1 MKRYLLS
8 TFTIAAAALLV
19 TSCNDEMDNGL
30 KTGDDGTVTF
40 TAQLPSE
47 MGTRAFADGLTAKH
61 LQYAVYEAGQ
71 STPLKVFGDETTVVG
86 EAEMVDLKKSVT
98 LKLTS
103 GKSYDVIFWA
113 DATTDSPYTF
123 NPASQEVSVDYSK
136 VNNNSDNCDAFFKK
150 ETITVSGNQSVDV
163 KLTRP
168 FAQVNIGTDDF
179 DAAKASGLEVTQ
191 TEVVA
196 KAFATL
202 NLATGE
208 VSDEADRTFTMKA
221 IPTASDGEF
230 PVAGGYKYLSMDYLL
245 VGADKATV
253 DVAFNY
259 GGPQS
264 RTFTNVPVQRNYR
277 TNIYGSLLTN
287 TTDFNVVIEPAFSG
301 EFAHEVVSVSTF
313 AALKAAATAGGDVKL
328 ESAIDFTQVVTVDNN
343 KTLTVDLNKQNVANA
358 ADLWDNPSVPNSWSL
373 FSVRGTDSKLTL
385 SGDGD
390 VIAKANDCYAI
401 DVQGGGHLVIE
412 GGHYNGNIHA
422 VYVLEGVAEIKGGT
436 FEVQQKYPDAEK
448 ADEFVLNCLDEN
460 RKNGTAKIIVTGGT
474 FIGFNPGDCK
484 AEGNGTNFVAPG
496 YASIPNGTA
505 ADGRTIWKVVPTVEA
520 TTEAE
525 LEGSFKRGSVTAISS
540 NISTATITTCH
551 SKSNLVFKNGSVLK
565 LEPTE
570 TGSLYTLSVRKNS
583 NLTISGNGSII
594 APVLI
599 NPNPTTSQAAA
610 IEVGVQANSGT
621 VNIYDNVTLEGN
633 SGAAGSYALRLVNGT
648 ANIYGGHFKTAG
660 GLNGDSECIYLQ
672 SIKPYREAYRQ
683 CNLNIYGGVF
693 ETTGDAKYLI
703 NCKDEPYKDGKC
715 AIKIMG
721 GIFVGFNPADNT
733 AEGAHTNFVASGYK
747 SVETTYN
754 GKQAWKVVK
763 E

>member
-30 KTGDDGTVTF
+30 KTDDEGTVTF

-86 EAEMVDLKKSVT
+86 EAEMVNLKKSVT

-196 KAFATL
+196 KAFAML
-202 NLATGE
+202 NLATGK
-208 VSDEADRTFTMKA
+208 VADEADRTFTMKA

-287 TTDFNVVIEPAFSG
+287 TTDFNVVIEPAFATTNYNLGALYTASQIG
-301 EFAHEVVSVSTF
+301 GAVTLSDNVDFDRTIAVQPGKTMSVNLNGKT
-313 AALKAAATAGGDVKL
+313 VKN
-328 ESAIDFTQVVTVDNN
+328 TT
-343 KTLTVDLNKQNVANA
+343 
-358 ADLWDNPSVPNSWSL
+358 DLWENPSVPNSWSL

-422 VYVLEGVAEIKGGT
+422 VYVTEGVAEIKGGT

-460 RKNGTAKIIVTGGT
+460 YKNGTAKIIVTGGT

-496 YASIPNGTA
+496 YASIANGTA
-505 ADGRTIWKVVPTVEA
+505 ADGRTIWKVVPAVEA
-520 TTEAE
+520 TTEAK

-540 NISTATITTCH
+540 NINTATITTCH

-570 TGSLYTLSVRKNS
+570 TGDLYTLSVRKNS

-599 NPNPTTSQAAA
+599 SPNPTTSQAAA
-610 IEVGVQANSGT
+610 IEVGVQAYSGT
-621 VNIYDNVTLEGN
+621 VNIYDNVTIEGN
-633 SGAAGSYALRLVNGT
+633 SGAAGSYALKLVNGT

-660 GLNGDSECIYLQ
+660 GSNGDSECIYLQ
-672 SIKPYREAYRQ
+672 SIKPWGGTYRQ

-733 AEGAHTNFVASGYK
+733 AEGAHTNFVAPGYK

>member
-30 KTGDDGTVTF
+30 KTGDEGTVTF

-86 EAEMVDLKKSVT
+86 EAEMVNLKKSVT

-191 TEVVA
+191 TVVVA

-202 NLATGE
+202 NLATGK

-287 TTDFNVVIEPAFSG
+287 TTDFNVVIEPAFATTNYNLGALYTASQIG
-301 EFAHEVVSVSTF
+301 GAVTLSDNVDFDRTIAVQPGKTMSVNLNGKT
-313 AALKAAATAGGDVKL
+313 VKN
-328 ESAIDFTQVVTVDNN
+328 TT
-343 KTLTVDLNKQNVANA
+343 
-358 ADLWDNPSVPNSWSL
+358 DLWKNPSVPNSWSL

-385 SGDGD
+385 SGDGE
-390 VIAKANDCYAI
+390 VIAKANDCYAV
-401 DVQGGGHLVIE
+401 DVQDGGHLVIE
-412 GGHYNGNIHA
+412 DGHFNGNVHA
-422 VYVLEGVAEIKGGT
+422 VYVYKGVAEIKGGT
-436 FEVQQKYPDAEK
+436 FEVQQKYSDADK
-448 ADEFVLNCLDEN
+448 ADEFVLNCYDAN
-460 RKNGTAKIIVTGGT
+460 RENGTAKIIVTGGT

-505 ADGRTIWKVVPTVEA
+505 ADGRTIWKVVPAVEA
-520 TTEAE
+520 TTAE
-525 LEGSFKRGSVTAISS
+525 GLKTALTTRGKIVALGQDLEYASSISPAS
-540 NISTATITTCH
+540 NTSLVMKNGA
-551 SKSNLVFKNGSVLK
+551 VFKSTNDDSNNINTL
-565 LEPTE
+565 LSISE
-570 TGSLYTLSVRKNS
+570 TGVK
-583 NLTISGNGSII
+583 ISGNGTLEA
-594 APVLI
+594 AP
-599 NPNPTTSQAAA
+599 NRPNHTSAV
-610 IEVGVQANSGT
+610 IEVRKGGSVDIYGNLTFDAKGGSKAN
-621 VNIYDNVTLEGN
+621 NAI
-633 SGAAGSYALRLVNGT
+633 RIFKGT
-648 ANIYGGHFKTAG
+648 ANIHSGYFHTVGGSPKE
-660 GLNGDSECIYLQ
+660 NSSECILIGY
-672 SIKPYREAYRQ
+672 YNTDCY
-683 CNLNIYGGVF
+683 LNITGGIF
-693 ETTGDAKYLI
+693 ESDGDATYLI
-703 NCKDEPYKDGKC
+703 NCMDDYKKRC
-715 AIKIMG
+715 HVKVMG
-721 GIFVGFNPADNT
+721 GTFVGFNPADNT
-733 AEGAHTNFVASGYK
+733 ADGAHTNYVAPGYK

>member
-8 TFTIAAAALLV
+8 SFTIAAAALLV
-19 TSCNDEMDNGL
+19 TSCNDEIDNGL
-30 KTGDDGTVTF
+30 KTGDEGTVTF

-86 EAEMVDLKKSVT
+86 EAEMDNLKQTVS
-98 LKLTS
+98 LKLTT
-103 GKSYDVIFWA
+103 GKTYDVIFWA

-150 ETITVSGNQSVDV
+150 ETITVSENQSVDV

-202 NLATGE
+202 NLATGK
-208 VSDEADRTFTMKA
+208 VADEADRTFTMKA

-287 TTDFNVVIEPAFSG
+287 TTDFNVVIEPAFATTNYNLGALYTASQIG
-301 EFAHEVVSVSTF
+301 GAVTLSDNVDFDRTIAVQPGKTMSVNLNGKT
-313 AALKAAATAGGDVKL
+313 VKN
-328 ESAIDFTQVVTVDNN
+328 TT
-343 KTLTVDLNKQNVANA
+343 
-358 ADLWDNPSVPNSWSL
+358 DLWENPSVPNSWSL

-422 VYVLEGVAEIKGGT
+422 VYVTEGVAEIKGGT

-460 RKNGTAKIIVTGGT
+460 HKNGTAKIIVTGGT

-496 YASIPNGTA
+496 YASIANGTA
-505 ADGRTIWKVVPTVEA
+505 ADGRTIWKVVPAVEA
-520 TTEAE
+520 TTETE
-525 LEGSFKRGSVTAISS
+525 LEGSFKSGSVTAISS

-570 TGSLYTLSVRKNS
+570 TGSLYTLSVRQNS

-599 NPNPTTSQAAA
+599 NPNPTKSQAAA
-610 IEVGVQANSGT
+610 IEVGVQAYSGT

-672 SIKPYREAYRQ
+672 SIKPWRGTYRQ

-703 NCKDEPYKDGKC
+703 NCQDEPYKDGKC

>member
-30 KTGDDGTVTF
+30 KTGDEGTVTF

-86 EAEMVDLKKSVT
+86 EAEMDNLKQTIS
-98 LKLTS
+98 LKLTT
-103 GKSYDVIFWA
+103 GKTYDVIFWA

-150 ETITVSGNQSVDV
+150 EAIIVSGNQSVDV

-202 NLATGE
+202 NLATGK

-287 TTDFNVVIEPAFSG
+287 TTDFNVVIEPAFATTNYNLGALYTASQIG
-301 EFAHEVVSVSTF
+301 GAVTLSDNVDFDRTIAVQPGKTMSVNLNGKT
-313 AALKAAATAGGDVKL
+313 VKN
-328 ESAIDFTQVVTVDNN
+328 TT
-343 KTLTVDLNKQNVANA
+343 
-358 ADLWDNPSVPNSWSL
+358 DLWENPSVPNSWSL

-390 VIAKANDCYAI
+390 VIAKVNDCYAV
-401 DVQGGGHLVIE
+401 DVQGGGHLVID

-422 VYVLEGVAEIKGGT
+422 VYVTEGVAEIKGGT

-460 RKNGTAKIIVTGGT
+460 YKNGTAKIIVTGGT

-496 YASIPNGTA
+496 YASIANGTT
-505 ADGRTIWKVVPTVEA
+505 ADGRTIWKVVSAVEA
-520 TTEAE
+520 TTETE
-525 LEGSFKRGSVTAISS
+525 LEGSFKSGSVTAISS

-599 NPNPTTSQAAA
+599 NPNPTKSQAAA
-610 IEVGVQANSGT
+610 IEVGVQAYSGI

-672 SIKPYREAYRQ
+672 SIKPYRGTYRQ

-733 AEGAHTNFVASGYK
+733 AEGAHTNFVAPGYK

>member
-30 KTGDDGTVTF
+30 KTGDEGTVTF

-86 EAEMVDLKKSVT
+86 EAEMNNLKQTVS
-98 LKLTS
+98 LKLTT
-103 GKSYDVIFWA
+103 GKTYDVIFWA

-202 NLATGE
+202 NLATGK

-287 TTDFNVVIEPAFSG
+287 TTDFNVVIEPAFATTNYNLGALYTASQIG
-301 EFAHEVVSVSTF
+301 GAVTLSDNVDFDRTIAVQPGKIMSVNLNGKT
-313 AALKAAATAGGDVKL
+313 VKN
-328 ESAIDFTQVVTVDNN
+328 TT
-343 KTLTVDLNKQNVANA
+343 
-358 ADLWDNPSVPNSWSL
+358 DLWENPSVPNSWSL

-385 SGDGD
+385 SGDGE
-390 VIAKANDCYAI
+390 VIAKANDCYAV
-401 DVQGGGHLVIE
+401 DVQDGGHLVIE
-412 GGHYNGNIHA
+412 DGHFNGNVHA
-422 VYVLEGVAEIKGGT
+422 VYVYEGVAEIKGGT
-436 FEVQQKYPDAEK
+436 FEVQQKYSDADK
-448 ADEFVLNCLDEN
+448 ADEFVLNCYDAN
-460 RKNGTAKIIVTGGT
+460 RENGTAKIIVTGGT

-484 AEGNGTNFVAPG
+484 AEGNGTNFVASG

-505 ADGRTIWKVVPTVEA
+505 ADGRTIWKVVPAVEA

-570 TGSLYTLSVRKNS
+570 TGDLYTLSVRKNS

-594 APVLI
+594 APVL
-599 NPNPTTSQAAA
+599 PDPTTYLASA
-610 IEVGVQANSGT
+610 IEVGVQAYSGT
-621 VNIYDNVTLEGN
+621 VNIYDNVTIEGN
-633 SGAAGSYALRLVNGT
+633 SGAAGSHALKLVNGT

-660 GLNGDSECIYLQ
+660 GSSGNAECIYVQ
-672 SIKPYREAYRQ
+672 SSQPSRGAAYNQ

-693 ETTGDAKYLI
+693 ETTVDAKYLI
-703 NCKDEPYKDGKC
+703 NCLDKPYKDGKC

-721 GIFVGFNPADNT
+721 GTFVGFNPADNT
-733 AEGAHTNFVASGYK
+733 ADGAHTNYVAPGYK

>member
-30 KTGDDGTVTF
+30 KTDDEGTVTF

-86 EAEMVDLKKSVT
+86 KAEMVNLKKSVT

-202 NLATGE
+202 NLATGK
-208 VSDEADRTFTMKA
+208 VADEADRTFTMKA

-287 TTDFNVVIEPAFSG
+287 TTDFNVVIEPAFATTNYNLGALYTASQIG
-301 EFAHEVVSVSTF
+301 GAVTLSDNVDFDRTIAVQPGKTMSVNLNGKT
-313 AALKAAATAGGDVKL
+313 VKN
-328 ESAIDFTQVVTVDNN
+328 TT
-343 KTLTVDLNKQNVANA
+343 
-358 ADLWDNPSVPNSWSL
+358 DLWENPSVPNSWSL

-422 VYVLEGVAEIKGGT
+422 VYVTEGVAEIKGGT

-460 RKNGTAKIIVTGGT
+460 YKNGTAKIIVTGGT

-496 YASIPNGTA
+496 YASIANGTA
-505 ADGRTIWKVVPTVEA
+505 ADGRTIWKVVPAVEA
-520 TTEAE
+520 TTEAK

-540 NISTATITTCH
+540 NINTATITTCH

-570 TGSLYTLSVRKNS
+570 TGDLYTLSVRKNS

-599 NPNPTTSQAAA
+599 SPNPTTSQAAA
-610 IEVGVQANSGT
+610 IEVGVQAYSGT
-621 VNIYDNVTLEGN
+621 VNIYDNVTIEGN
-633 SGAAGSYALRLVNGT
+633 SGAAGSYALKLVNGT

-660 GLNGDSECIYLQ
+660 GSNGDSECIYLQ
-672 SIKPYREAYRQ
+672 SIKPWGGTYRQ

-733 AEGAHTNFVASGYK
+733 AEGAHTNFVAPGYK

>member
-30 KTGDDGTVTF
+30 KTGDEGTVTF

-86 EAEMVDLKKSVT
+86 EAEMNNLKQTVS
-98 LKLTS
+98 LKLTT
-103 GKSYDVIFWA
+103 GKTYDVIFWA
-113 DATTDSPYTF
+113 ADNSAKKPYTF
-123 NPASQEVSVDYSK
+123 DPLTQTVKIKYTNVYS
-136 VNNNSDNCDAFFKK
+136 NNDICDAFFKK
-150 ETITVSGNQSVDV
+150 ETITVSGNQNVDV

-179 DAAKASGLEVTQ
+179 DAATIAGLNLTQ
-191 TEVVA
+191 TQV
-196 KAFATL
+196 KATAGDIL
-202 NLATGE
+202 NLATGKME
-208 VSDEADRTFTMKA
+208 GTEATRTFKMKA
-221 IPTASDGEF
+221 IPTADDGAF
-230 PVAGGYKYLSMDYLL
+230 PVAGYKYLLMAYIPISDT
-245 VGADKATV
+245 KETV
-253 DVAFNY
+253 DMTFGYN
-259 GGPQS
+259 GKS
-264 RTFTNVPVQRNYR
+264 TFRSFTNVPLQRNYR

-287 TTDFNVVIEPAFSG
+287 SVDFNVVIEPAFSG
-301 EFAHEVVSVSTF
+301 EFAHEVVSASTF
-313 AALKAAATAGGDVKL
+313 AALKAAVANGQ
-328 ESAIDFTQVVTVDNN
+328 SVDAE
-343 KTLTVDLNKQNVANA
+343 KTLVLSGGQSETLNLGDLSISNKNNI
-358 ADLWDNPSVPNSWSL
+358 WSVSDSDWSL
-373 FSVRGTDSKLTL
+373 LSVRENSSLTIT
-385 SGDGD
+385 SGAY
-390 VIAKANDCYAI
+390 IAKANDCYAV
-401 DVQGGGHLVIE
+401 DVQDGGHLVIE
-412 GGHYNGNIHA
+412 DGHFNGNVHA
-422 VYVLEGVAEIKGGT
+422 VYVYEGVAEIKGGT
-436 FEVQQKYPDAEK
+436 FEVQQKYSDADK
-448 ADEFVLNCLDEN
+448 ADEFVLNCYDAN
-460 RKNGTAKIIVTGGT
+460 RENGTAKIIVTGGT

-496 YASIPNGTA
+496 YASIANGTA

-570 TGSLYTLSVRKNS
+570 TGDLYTLSVRKNS

-599 NPNPTTSQAAA
+599 NPNPTTSKAAA
-610 IEVGVQANSGT
+610 IEVGVQAYSGI

-633 SGAAGSYALRLVNGT
+633 SGAAGSHALKLVNGT

-660 GLNGDSECIYLQ
+660 GSNGDSECIYLQ
-672 SIKPYREAYRQ
+672 SIKPWGGTYRQ

-733 AEGAHTNFVASGYK
+733 AEGAHTNFVAPGYK

>member
-8 TFTIAAAALLV
+8 SFTIAAAALLV

-30 KTGDDGTVTF
+30 KTGDEGTVTF

-86 EAEMVDLKKSVT
+86 EAEMNNLKQTVS
-98 LKLTS
+98 LKLTT
-103 GKSYDVIFWA
+103 GKTYDVIFWA

-202 NLATGE
+202 NLATGK
-208 VSDEADRTFTMKA
+208 VADEADRTFTMKA

-253 DVAFNY
+253 DVVFNY
-259 GGPQS
+259 GGPQN

-287 TTDFNVVIEPAFSG
+287 TTDFNVVIEPAFATTNYNLGALYTASQIG
-301 EFAHEVVSVSTF
+301 GAVTLSDNVDFDRTIAVQPGKTMSVNLNGKT
-313 AALKAAATAGGDVKL
+313 VKN
-328 ESAIDFTQVVTVDNN
+328 TT
-343 KTLTVDLNKQNVANA
+343 
-358 ADLWDNPSVPNSWSL
+358 DLWENPSVPNSWSL

-385 SGDGD
+385 SGDGE
-390 VIAKANDCYAI
+390 VIAKANDCYAV

-412 GGHYNGNIHA
+412 DGHFNGNIHA

-448 ADEFVLNCLDEN
+448 ADEFVLNCYDTN
-460 RKNGTAKIIVTGGT
+460 RRNGTAKIIVTGGT

-484 AEGNGTNFVAPG
+484 AEGDGTNFVASG
-496 YASIPNGTA
+496 YASIANGTA
-505 ADGRTIWKVVPTVEA
+505 ADGRTIWKVVPAVEA
-520 TTEAE
+520 TTAE
-525 LEGSFKRGSVTAISS
+525 GLETALTTRGKIVALGQDLEYASSISPARNTS
-540 NISTATITTCH
+540 LVMKNGA
-551 SKSNLVFKNGSVLK
+551 VFKSTNDDSNNINTL
-565 LEPTE
+565 LSISA
-570 TGSLYTLSVRKNS
+570 TGVK
-583 NLTISGNGSII
+583 ISGNGTLEA
-594 APVLI
+594 AP
-599 NPNPTTSQAAA
+599 NRPNHPSAVIEVRNGGSVDISGNLAFDAKGGSQANNA
-610 IEVGVQANSGT
+610 IK
-621 VNIYDNVTLEGN
+621 IIK
-633 SGAAGSYALRLVNGT
+633 GT
-648 ANIYGGHFKTAG
+648 ANIHSGYFHTVGGATKEST
-660 GLNGDSECIYLQ
+660 SECIYLE
-672 SIKPYREAYRQ
+672 SGWAASSKA
-683 CNLNIYGGVF
+683 NLNIYGGVF
-693 ETTGDAKYLI
+693 ECDGDATYLI
-703 NCKDEPYKDGKC
+703 NCKDEYRSKC
-715 AIKIMG
+715 TIKIMG

-733 AEGAHTNFVASGYK
+733 AEGAHTNFVAPGYK

>member
-30 KTGDDGTVTF
+30 KTGDEGTVTF

-47 MGTRAFADGLTAKH
+47 MGTRAFADRLTAKH

-86 EAEMVDLKKSVT
+86 EAEMVNLKKSVT

-287 TTDFNVVIEPAFSG
+287 TTDFNVVIEPAFATTNYNLGALYTASQIG
-301 EFAHEVVSVSTF
+301 GAVTLSDNVDFDRTIAVQPGKTMSVNLNGKT
-313 AALKAAATAGGDVKL
+313 VKN
-328 ESAIDFTQVVTVDNN
+328 TT
-343 KTLTVDLNKQNVANA
+343 
-358 ADLWDNPSVPNSWSL
+358 DLWENPSVPNSWSL

-448 ADEFVLNCLDEN
+448 ADEFVLNCYDAN

-505 ADGRTIWKVVPTVEA
+505 ADGRTIWKVVPAVEA

-672 SIKPYREAYRQ
+672 SIKPWRGTYRQ

>member
-30 KTGDDGTVTF
+30 KTGDEGTVTF

-86 EAEMVDLKKSVT
+86 EAEMNNLKQTVS
-98 LKLTS
+98 LKLTT
-103 GKSYDVIFWA
+103 GKTYDVIFWA

-253 DVAFNY
+253 DVALNY

-301 EFAHEVVSVSTF
+301 EFAHEVVSISTF

-328 ESAIDFTQVVTVDNN
+328 ESAIDFTQAVTVDNN
-343 KTLTVDLNKQNVANA
+343 KTLTVDLNKQDVANA
-358 ADLWDNPSVPNSWSL
+358 TDLWDKAPNQWSL
-373 FSVRGTDSKLTL
+373 FSVRRGSTLTL
-385 SGDGD
+385 KGDGE
-390 VIAKANDCYAI
+390 VIAKANDCYAV
-401 DVQGGGHLVIE
+401 DVQDGGHLVIE

-422 VYVLEGVAEIKGGT
+422 VYVQKGTAEIKGGT
-436 FEVQQKYPDAEK
+436 FEVQQKYSAEDPDEY
-448 ADEFVLNCLDEN
+448 VLNCYDAN
-460 RKNGTAKIIVTGGT
+460 YINGTAKIIVSGGT
-474 FIGFNPGDCK
+474 FIGFNPGNCK
-484 AEGNGTNFVAPG
+484 AEDKNGTNFLAPG
-496 YASIPNGTA
+496 YASVADGTT
-505 ADGRTIWKVVPTVEA
+505 ADGRVIYKVIQAPTTRSEIIN
-520 TTEAE
+520 
-525 LEGSFKRGSVTAISS
+525 LLSKDGGSICIGSDYEGGAYLSKDGVTASFAISNNAVVTPLQKKS
-540 NISTATITTCH
+540 QRSTFNIDGTNLNLFGNGKILGPCNVTDSDEGAIWVQGGSTL
-551 SKSNLVFKNGSVLK
+551 N
-565 LEPTE
+565 
-570 TGSLYTLSVRKNS
+570 
-583 NLTISGNGSII
+583 ISGNLSI
-594 APVLI
+594 
-599 NPNPTTSQAAA
+599 
-610 IEVGVQANSGT
+610 EGGT
-621 VNIYDNVTLEGN
+621 GGHLNACVIIF
-633 SGAAGSYALRLVNGT
+633 NGT
-648 ANIYGGHFKTAG
+648 TNIQNGYFHSSIDK
-660 GLNGDSECIYLQ
+660 NGDSNPCIILAP
-672 SIKPYREAYRQ
+672 IKSPTVTGYSK
-683 CNLNIYGGVF
+683 LNIYGGVF
-693 ETTGDAKYLI
+693 EADGDAKFVI
-703 NCKDEPYKDGKC
+703 NCQDEDKDRCTVKV
-715 AIKIMG
+715 MG

-733 AEGAHTNFVASGYK
+733 ADGAHTNYVAPGYK

>member
-71 STPLKVFGDETTVVG
+71 STPLKVFGDETTVMG
-86 EAEMVDLKKSVT
+86 EAEMNNLKQTVS
-98 LKLTS
+98 LKLTT
-103 GKSYDVIFWA
+103 GKTYDVIFWA

-202 NLATGE
+202 NLATGK
-208 VSDEADRTFTMKA
+208 VADEADRTFTMKA

-230 PVAGGYKYLSMDYLL
+230 PVAGGYKYLSMDYQL

-259 GGPQS
+259 GGPQN

-301 EFAHEVVSVSTF
+301 EFAHEVVSISTF

-328 ESAIDFTQVVTVDNN
+328 ESAIDFTQAVTVDNN
-343 KTLTVDLNKQNVANA
+343 KTLTVDLNKQDVANA
-358 ADLWDNPSVPNSWSL
+358 TDLWDKTPDQWSL
-373 FSVRGTDSKLTL
+373 FSVRRGSTLTL
-385 SGDGD
+385 KGDGE
-390 VIAKANDCYAI
+390 VIAKTNDCYAV
-401 DVQGGGHLVIE
+401 DVQDGGHLVIE

-422 VYVLEGVAEIKGGT
+422 VYVQKGTAEIKGGT

-448 ADEFVLNCLDEN
+448 ADEFVLNCYDAN
-460 RKNGTAKIIVTGGT
+460 RENGTAKIIVTGGT

-505 ADGRTIWKVVPTVEA
+505 ADGRTIWKVVPAVEA
-520 TTEAE
+520 TTAE
-525 LEGSFKRGSVTAISS
+525 GLETALTTRGKIVALGQDLEYASVISPAR
-540 NISTATITTCH
+540 STSLVMKNGA
-551 SKSNLVFKNGSVLK
+551 VFKSTNDDSNNINTL
-565 LEPTE
+565 LSISE
-570 TGSLYTLSVRKNS
+570 TGVK
-583 NLTISGNGSII
+583 ISGNGTLEA
-594 APVLI
+594 AP
-599 NPNPTTSQAAA
+599 NRPNHTSAV
-610 IEVGVQANSGT
+610 IEVRNGGSVDIYGNLTFDAKGGSKAN
-621 VNIYDNVTLEGN
+621 NAI
-633 SGAAGSYALRLVNGT
+633 RIFKGT
-648 ANIYGGHFKTAG
+648 ANIHSGYFHTVGGSPKE
-660 GLNGDSECIYLQ
+660 NSSECILIGY
-672 SIKPYREAYRQ
+672 YNTDCY
-683 CNLNIYGGVF
+683 LNITGGIF
-693 ETTGDAKYLI
+693 ESDGDATYLI
-703 NCKDEPYKDGKC
+703 NCMDDYKKRC
-715 AIKIMG
+715 HVKVMG
-721 GIFVGFNPADNT
+721 GTFVGFNPADNT
-733 AEGAHTNFVASGYK
+733 ADGAHTNYVAPGYK

>member
-30 KTGDDGTVTF
+30 KTGDEGTVTF

-86 EAEMVDLKKSVT
+86 EAEMNNLKQTVS
-98 LKLTS
+98 LKLTT
-103 GKSYDVIFWA
+103 GKTYDVIFWA

-208 VSDEADRTFTMKA
+208 VADEADRTFTMKA

-287 TTDFNVVIEPAFSG
+287 TTDFNVVIEPAFATTNYNLGALYTASQIG
-301 EFAHEVVSVSTF
+301 GAVTLSDNVDFDRTIAVQPGKTMSVNLNGKT
-313 AALKAAATAGGDVKL
+313 VKN
-328 ESAIDFTQVVTVDNN
+328 TT
-343 KTLTVDLNKQNVANA
+343 
-358 ADLWDNPSVPNSWSL
+358 DLWENPSVPNSWSL

-390 VIAKANDCYAI
+390 VIAKANDCYAV
-401 DVQGGGHLVIE
+401 DVQDGGHLVIE
-412 GGHYNGNIHA
+412 DGHFNGNIHA

-448 ADEFVLNCLDEN
+448 ADEFVLNCYDAN
-460 RKNGTAKIIVTGGT
+460 RRNGTAKIIVTGGT

-484 AEGNGTNFVAPG
+484 AEGDGTNFVAPG
-496 YASIPNGTA
+496 YASIANGTA
-505 ADGRTIWKVVPTVEA
+505 ADGRTIWKVVPAVEA

-525 LEGSFKRGSVTAISS
+525 LEGSFKRGSITAISS

-570 TGSLYTLSVRKNS
+570 TGDLYTLSVRKNS

-599 NPNPTTSQAAA
+599 SPNPTTSQAAA
-610 IEVGVQANSGT
+610 IEVGVQAYSGT

-672 SIKPYREAYRQ
+672 SIKPWRGTYRQ

-703 NCKDEPYKDGKC
+703 NCLDKPYKDGKC

-733 AEGAHTNFVASGYK
+733 AEGAHTNFVAPDYK

>member
-30 KTGDDGTVTF
+30 KTGDEGTVTF

-86 EAEMVDLKKSVT
+86 EAEMNNLKQTVS
-98 LKLTS
+98 LKLTT
-103 GKSYDVIFWA
+103 GKTYDVIFWA

-202 NLATGE
+202 NLATGK

-301 EFAHEVVSVSTF
+301 EFAHEVVSISTF

-358 ADLWDNPSVPNSWSL
+358 ADLWDKAPNQWSL
-373 FSVRGTDSKLTL
+373 FSVRRGSTLTL
-385 SGDGD
+385 KGDGE
-390 VIAKANDCYAI
+390 VIAKANDCYAV
-401 DVQGGGHLVIE
+401 DVQDGGHLVIE

-422 VYVLEGVAEIKGGT
+422 VYVQKGTAEIKGGT
-436 FEVQQKYPDAEK
+436 FEVQQKYSAEDPDEY
-448 ADEFVLNCLDEN
+448 VLNCYDAN
-460 RKNGTAKIIVTGGT
+460 YINGTAKIIVSGGT
-474 FIGFNPGDCK
+474 FIGFNPGNCK
-484 AEGNGTNFVAPG
+484 AEDKNGTNFLAPG
-496 YASIPNGTA
+496 YASVADGTT
-505 ADGRTIWKVVPTVEA
+505 ADGRVIYKVIQAPTTRSEIIN
-520 TTEAE
+520 
-525 LEGSFKRGSVTAISS
+525 LLSKDGGSICIGSDYEGGAYLSKDGVTASFAISNNAVVTPLQKKS
-540 NISTATITTCH
+540 QRSTFNIDGTNLNLFGNGKILGPCNVTDSDEGAIWVQGGSTL
-551 SKSNLVFKNGSVLK
+551 N
-565 LEPTE
+565 
-570 TGSLYTLSVRKNS
+570 
-583 NLTISGNGSII
+583 ISGNLSI
-594 APVLI
+594 
-599 NPNPTTSQAAA
+599 
-610 IEVGVQANSGT
+610 EGGT
-621 VNIYDNVTLEGN
+621 GGHLNACVIIF
-633 SGAAGSYALRLVNGT
+633 NGT
-648 ANIYGGHFKTAG
+648 TNIQNGYFHSSIDK
-660 GLNGDSECIYLQ
+660 NGDSNPCIILAP
-672 SIKPYREAYRQ
+672 IKSPTVTGYSK
-683 CNLNIYGGVF
+683 LNIYGGVF
-693 ETTGDAKYLI
+693 EADGDAKFVI
-703 NCKDEPYKDGKC
+703 NCQDEDKDRCTVKV
-715 AIKIMG
+715 MG
-721 GIFVGFNPADNT
+721 GTFVGFNPADNT
-733 AEGAHTNFVASGYK
+733 ADGAHTNYVATGYK

-754 GKQAWKVVK
+754 GKQAWKVVR

>member
-30 KTGDDGTVTF
+30 KTGDEGTVTF

-86 EAEMVDLKKSVT
+86 EAEMVNLKKSVT

-202 NLATGE
+202 NLATGK

-287 TTDFNVVIEPAFSG
+287 TTDFNVVIEPAFATTNYNLGALYTASQIG
-301 EFAHEVVSVSTF
+301 GAVTLSDNVDFDRTIAVQPGKTMSVNLNGKT
-313 AALKAAATAGGDVKL
+313 VKN
-328 ESAIDFTQVVTVDNN
+328 TT
-343 KTLTVDLNKQNVANA
+343 
-358 ADLWDNPSVPNSWSL
+358 DLWKNPSVPNSWSL

-385 SGDGD
+385 SGDGE
-390 VIAKANDCYAI
+390 VIAKANDCYAV
-401 DVQGGGHLVIE
+401 DVQDGGHLVIE
-412 GGHYNGNIHA
+412 DGHFNGNVHA
-422 VYVLEGVAEIKGGT
+422 VYVYKGVAEIKGGT
-436 FEVQQKYPDAEK
+436 FEVQQKYSDADK
-448 ADEFVLNCLDEN
+448 ADEFVLNCYDANREN
-460 RKNGTAKIIVTGGT
+460 VTAKIIVTGGT

-505 ADGRTIWKVVPTVEA
+505 ADGRTIWKVVPAVEA
-520 TTEAE
+520 TTGAE
-525 LEGSFKRGSVTAISS
+525 LENGNASFAINTSFTIGCAYLSNSRTKNISFTNSSVINADNSIIQTFLIGKNSNVTISGRGKIVGPTRASS
-540 NISTATITTCH
+540 NTATIW
-551 SKSNLVFKNGSVLK
+551 LANG
-565 LEPTE
+565 
-570 TGSLYTLSVRKNS
+570 
-583 NLTISGNGSII
+583 
-594 APVLI
+594 
-599 NPNPTTSQAAA
+599 
-610 IEVGVQANSGT
+610 GT
-621 VNIYDNVTLEGN
+621 VNINGN
-633 SGAAGSYALRLVNGT
+633 MTIEAGSGSSTNNCIRIVKGT
-648 ANIYGGHFKTAG
+648 ANIYDGYFHAGLDKNGGA
-660 GLNGDSECIYLQ
+660 NACILLTPGT
-672 SIKPYREAYRQ
+672 SSSTSPA
-683 CNLNIYGGVF
+683 NLNIYGGVF

-703 NCKDEPYKDGKC
+703 NCLDKPYKDGKC

-733 AEGAHTNFVASGYK
+733 AEGAHTNFVAPGYK

>member
-30 KTGDDGTVTF
+30 KTGDEGTVTF

-86 EAEMVDLKKSVT
+86 EAEMVNLKKSVT

-113 DATTDSPYTF
+113 DVTTDSPYTF

-202 NLATGE
+202 NLATGK

-259 GGPQS
+259 GGPQN
-264 RTFTNVPVQRNYR
+264 RTFTNVPVQHNYR

-301 EFAHEVVSVSTF
+301 EFAHEVVSISTF

-328 ESAIDFTQVVTVDNN
+328 ESAIDFTQAVTVDNN
-343 KTLTVDLNKQNVANA
+343 KTLTVDLNKQDVANA
-358 ADLWDNPSVPNSWSL
+358 TDLWDKTPDQWSL
-373 FSVRGTDSKLTL
+373 FSVRRGSTLTL
-385 SGDGD
+385 KGDGE
-390 VIAKANDCYAI
+390 VIAKANDCYAV
-401 DVQGGGHLVIE
+401 DVQDGGHLVIE

-422 VYVLEGVAEIKGGT
+422 VYVQKGTAEIKGGT
-436 FEVQQKYPDAEK
+436 FEVQQKYSAEDPDEY
-448 ADEFVLNCLDEN
+448 VLNCYDAN
-460 RKNGTAKIIVTGGT
+460 YINGTAKIIVSGGT
-474 FIGFNPGDCK
+474 FIGFNPGNCK
-484 AEGNGTNFVAPG
+484 AEDKNGTNFLAPG
-496 YASIPNGTA
+496 YASVADGTT
-505 ADGRTIWKVVPTVEA
+505 ADGRVIYKVIQAPTTRSEIIN
-520 TTEAE
+520 
-525 LEGSFKRGSVTAISS
+525 LLSKDGGSICIGSDYEGGAYLSKDGVTASFAISNNAVVTPLQKKS
-540 NISTATITTCH
+540 QRSTFNIDGTNLNLFGNGKILGPCNVTDSDEGAIWVQGGSTL
-551 SKSNLVFKNGSVLK
+551 N
-565 LEPTE
+565 
-570 TGSLYTLSVRKNS
+570 
-583 NLTISGNGSII
+583 ISGNLSI
-594 APVLI
+594 
-599 NPNPTTSQAAA
+599 
-610 IEVGVQANSGT
+610 EGGT
-621 VNIYDNVTLEGN
+621 GGHLNACVIIF
-633 SGAAGSYALRLVNGT
+633 NGT
-648 ANIYGGHFKTAG
+648 TNIQNGYFHSSIDK
-660 GLNGDSECIYLQ
+660 NGDSNPCIILAP
-672 SIKPYREAYRQ
+672 IKSPTVTGYSK
-683 CNLNIYGGVF
+683 LNIYGGVF
-693 ETTGDAKYLI
+693 EADGDAKFVI
-703 NCKDEPYKDGKC
+703 NCQDEDKDRCTVKV
-715 AIKIMG
+715 MG

-733 AEGAHTNFVASGYK
+733 ADGAHTNYVAPGYK

>member
-8 TFTIAAAALLV
+8 SFTIAAAALLV

-30 KTGDDGTVTF
+30 KTGDEGTVTF

-86 EAEMVDLKKSVT
+86 EAEMVNLKKSVT

-202 NLATGE
+202 NLATGK
-208 VSDEADRTFTMKA
+208 VADEADRTFTMKA

-259 GGPQS
+259 GGLQN

-287 TTDFNVVIEPAFSG
+287 TTDFNVVIEPAFATTNYNLGTLYTASQIG
-301 EFAHEVVSVSTF
+301 GAVTLSDNVDFDRTIAVQPGKTMSVNLNGKT
-313 AALKAAATAGGDVKL
+313 VKN
-328 ESAIDFTQVVTVDNN
+328 TT
-343 KTLTVDLNKQNVANA
+343 
-358 ADLWDNPSVPNSWSL
+358 DLWENPSVPNSWSL

-390 VIAKANDCYAI
+390 VIAKANDCYAV
-401 DVQGGGHLVIE
+401 DVQGGGHLVID

-422 VYVLEGVAEIKGGT
+422 VYVTEGVAEIKGGT

-460 RKNGTAKIIVTGGT
+460 YKNGTAKIIVTGGT

-496 YASIPNGTA
+496 YASIANGTT
-505 ADGRTIWKVVPTVEA
+505 ADGRTIWKVVSAVEA
-520 TTEAE
+520 TTETE
-525 LEGSFKRGSVTAISS
+525 LEGSFKSGSVTAISS
-540 NISTATITTCH
+540 NISTATITTCN

-599 NPNPTTSQAAA
+599 NPNPTKSQAAA
-610 IEVGVQANSGT
+610 IEVGVQAYSGI

-672 SIKPYREAYRQ
+672 SIKPWRGTYRQ

-733 AEGAHTNFVASGYK
+733 AEGAHTNFVAPGYK

>member
-30 KTGDDGTVTF
+30 KTGDEGTVTF

-86 EAEMVDLKKSVT
+86 EAEMVNLKKSVT

-202 NLATGE
+202 NLATGK

-287 TTDFNVVIEPAFSG
+287 TTDFNVVIEPAFATTNYNLGALYTASQIG
-301 EFAHEVVSVSTF
+301 GAVTLSDNVDFDRTIAVQPGKTMSVNLNGKT
-313 AALKAAATAGGDVKL
+313 VKN
-328 ESAIDFTQVVTVDNN
+328 TT
-343 KTLTVDLNKQNVANA
+343 
-358 ADLWDNPSVPNSWSL
+358 DLWENPSVPDSWSL

-390 VIAKANDCYAI
+390 VIAKANDCYAV
-401 DVQGGGHLVIE
+401 DVQGGGHLVID

-422 VYVLEGVAEIKGGT
+422 VYVTEGVAEIKGGT

-460 RKNGTAKIIVTGGT
+460 YKNGTAKIIVTGGT

-496 YASIPNGTA
+496 YASIANGTT
-505 ADGRTIWKVVPTVEA
+505 ADGRTIWKVVSAVEA
-520 TTEAE
+520 TTETE
-525 LEGSFKRGSVTAISS
+525 LEGSFKSGSVTAISS

-599 NPNPTTSQAAA
+599 NPNPTKSQAAA
-610 IEVGVQANSGT
+610 IEVGVQAYSGI

-672 SIKPYREAYRQ
+672 SIKPWRGTYRQ

-733 AEGAHTNFVASGYK
+733 AEGAHTNFVAPGYK

>member
-30 KTGDDGTVTF
+30 KTGDEGTVTF

-71 STPLKVFGDETTVVG
+71 STPLKVFGDETTVMG
-86 EAEMVDLKKSVT
+86 EAEMNNLKQTVS
-98 LKLTS
+98 LKLTT
-103 GKSYDVIFWA
+103 GKTYDVIFWA

-202 NLATGE
+202 NLATGK

-259 GGPQS
+259 GGPQN

-287 TTDFNVVIEPAFSG
+287 TTDFNVVIEPAFATTNYNLGALYTASQIG
-301 EFAHEVVSVSTF
+301 GAVTLSDNVDFDRTIAVQPGKTMSVNLNGKT
-313 AALKAAATAGGDVKL
+313 VKN
-328 ESAIDFTQVVTVDNN
+328 TT
-343 KTLTVDLNKQNVANA
+343 
-358 ADLWDNPSVPNSWSL
+358 DLWENPSVPNSWSL

-422 VYVLEGVAEIKGGT
+422 VYVTEGVAEIKGGT

-460 RKNGTAKIIVTGGT
+460 YKNGTAKIIVTGGT
-474 FIGFNPGDCK
+474 FIGFNHGDCK

-496 YASIPNGTA
+496 YASIANGTA
-505 ADGRTIWKVVPTVEA
+505 ADGRTIWKVVPAVEA
-520 TTEAE
+520 TTEAK

-540 NISTATITTCH
+540 NINTATITTCH

-570 TGSLYTLSVRKNS
+570 TGDLYTLSVRKNS

-599 NPNPTTSQAAA
+599 SPNPTTSQAAA
-610 IEVGVQANSGT
+610 IEVGVQAYSGT
-621 VNIYDNVTLEGN
+621 VNIYDNVTIEGN
-633 SGAAGSYALRLVNGT
+633 SGAAGSYALKLVNGT

-660 GLNGDSECIYLQ
+660 GSNGDSECIYLQ
-672 SIKPYREAYRQ
+672 SIKPWGGTYRQ

-733 AEGAHTNFVASGYK
+733 AEGAHTNFVAPGYK

>member
-1 MKRYLLS
+1 M
-8 TFTIAAAALLV
+8 
-19 TSCNDEMDNGL
+19 
-30 KTGDDGTVTF
+30 
-40 TAQLPSE
+40 
-47 MGTRAFADGLTAKH
+47 
-61 LQYAVYEAGQ
+61 
-71 STPLKVFGDETTVVG
+71 
-86 EAEMVDLKKSVT
+86 
-98 LKLTS
+98 
-103 GKSYDVIFWA
+103 
-113 DATTDSPYTF
+113 
-123 NPASQEVSVDYSK
+123 
-136 VNNNSDNCDAFFKK
+136 
-150 ETITVSGNQSVDV
+150 
-163 KLTRP
+163 
-168 FAQVNIGTDDF
+168 
-179 DAAKASGLEVTQ
+179 
-191 TEVVA
+191 
-196 KAFATL
+196 
-202 NLATGE
+202 
-208 VSDEADRTFTMKA
+208 
-221 IPTASDGEF
+221 
-230 PVAGGYKYLSMDYLL
+230 
-245 VGADKATV
+245 
-253 DVAFNY
+253 
-259 GGPQS
+259 
-264 RTFTNVPVQRNYR
+264 
-277 TNIYGSLLTN
+277 
-287 TTDFNVVIEPAFSG
+287 
-301 EFAHEVVSVSTF
+301 
-313 AALKAAATAGGDVKL
+313 
-328 ESAIDFTQVVTVDNN
+328 TVDNN

-358 ADLWDNPSVPNSWSL
+358 ADLWDKTPDQWSL
-373 FSVRGTDSKLTL
+373 FSVRRGSTLTL
-385 SGDGD
+385 KGDGE
-390 VIAKANDCYAI
+390 VIAKANDCYAV
-401 DVQGGGHLVIE
+401 DVQDGGHLVIE

-448 ADEFVLNCLDEN
+448 ADEFVLNCYDAN
-460 RKNGTAKIIVTGGT
+460 RRNGTAKIIVTGGT

-496 YASIPNGTA
+496 YASIANGTT
-505 ADGRTIWKVVPTVEA
+505 ADGRTIWKVVPAVEA

-570 TGSLYTLSVRKNS
+570 TGSLYTLSARKNS

-610 IEVGVQANSGT
+610 IEVGVQAYSGT

-648 ANIYGGHFKTAG
+648 ANIYGGHFKTTG

-672 SIKPYREAYRQ
+672 SIKPWGGTYRQ

-703 NCKDEPYKDGKC
+703 NCQDEPYKDGKC

-733 AEGAHTNFVASGYK
+733 AEGAHTNFVAPGYK

>member
-30 KTGDDGTVTF
+30 KTGDEGTVTF

-86 EAEMVDLKKSVT
+86 EAEMNNLKQTVS
-98 LKLTS
+98 LKLTT
-103 GKSYDVIFWA
+103 GKTYDVIFWA

-208 VSDEADRTFTMKA
+208 VADEADRTFTMKA

-287 TTDFNVVIEPAFSG
+287 TTDFNVVIEPAFATTNYNLGALYTASQIG
-301 EFAHEVVSVSTF
+301 GAVTLSDNVDFDRTIAVQPGKTMSVNLNGKT
-313 AALKAAATAGGDVKL
+313 VKN
-328 ESAIDFTQVVTVDNN
+328 TT
-343 KTLTVDLNKQNVANA
+343 
-358 ADLWDNPSVPNSWSL
+358 DLWENPSVPNSWSL

-390 VIAKANDCYAI
+390 VIAKANDCYAV
-401 DVQGGGHLVIE
+401 DVQDGGHLVIE
-412 GGHYNGNIHA
+412 DGHFNGNIHA

-448 ADEFVLNCLDEN
+448 ADEFVLNCYDAN
-460 RKNGTAKIIVTGGT
+460 RRNGTAKIIVTGGT

-484 AEGNGTNFVAPG
+484 AEGDGTNFVAPG

-505 ADGRTIWKVVPTVEA
+505 ADGRTIWKVVPAVEA
-520 TTEAE
+520 TTGAE
-525 LEGSFKRGSVTAISS
+525 LEGSFKRGSVTTIGT
-540 NISTATITTCH
+540 NISATETIVCKT
-551 SKSNLVFKNGSVLK
+551 KSNLVLKNGSVLK
-565 LEPTE
+565 VEPTRNAQN
-570 TGSLYTLSVRKNS
+570 YTLGAYGGS
-583 NLTISGNGSII
+583 NLSISGNGSII

-599 NPNPTTSQAAA
+599 NPNPTTSQASA
-610 IEVGVQANSGT
+610 IEVGSASKSGT
-621 VNIYDNVTLEGN
+621 VNIYDNVTFEGN
-633 SGAAGSYALRLVNGT
+633 SGAAGSYALRLINGT

-660 GLNGDSECIYLQ
+660 GSSGNAECIYVQ
-672 SIKPYREAYRQ
+672 SSQPSRGAAYRQ

-733 AEGAHTNFVASGYK
+733 AEGAHTNFVAPGYK

>member
-1 MKRYLLS
+1 MCSMKKVLFS
-8 TFTIAAAALLV
+8 TVAMSALMLMA
-19 TSCNDEMDNGL
+19 TSCADDQTSDL
-30 KTGDDGTVTF
+30 KAGAESTVTF

-86 EAEMVDLKKSVT
+86 EAEMVNLKKSVT

-163 KLTRP
+163 QLTRP

-287 TTDFNVVIEPAFSG
+287 TADFNVVIVPGFNDPDYNHNVITASTQTELATAAQTPNAVIKLKENTTYTLPASVAEGVTFSG
-301 EFAHEVVSVSTF
+301 DETTVISIPQ
-313 AALKAAATAGGDVKL
+313 
-328 ESAIDFTQVVTVDNN
+328 AIGYNGKTIGFSGVTVKSPNDNY
-343 KTLTVDLNKQNVANA
+343 TGIQH
-358 ADLWDNPSVPNSWSL
+358 
-373 FSVRGTDSKLTL
+373 
-385 SGDGD
+385 
-390 VIAKANDCYAI
+390 AKAVTYTGC
-401 DVQGGGHLVIE
+401 VIE
-412 GGHYNGNIHA
+412 GQPFSY
-422 VYVLEGVAEIKGGT
+422 
-436 FEVQQKYPDAEK
+436 AEK
-448 ADEFVLNCLDEN
+448 AVYNKC
-460 RKNGTAKIIVTGGT
+460 T
-474 FIGFNPGDCK
+474 FKQTSSDAYNIWTYGSKDITFNSCRFECAGK
-484 AEGNGTNFVAPG
+484 
-496 YASIPNGTA
+496 
-505 ADGRTIWKVVPTVEA
+505 
-520 TTEAE
+520 
-525 LEGSFKRGSVTAISS
+525 
-540 NISTATITTCH
+540 
-551 SKSNLVFKNGSVLK
+551 SVLIYN
-565 LEPTE
+565 EGAVIVQNATFNNCE
-570 TGSLYTLSVRKNS
+570 FIAS
-583 NLTISGNGSII
+583 
-594 APVLI
+594 APVDGK
-599 NPNPTTSQAAA
+599 AA
-610 IEVGVQANSGT
+610 IEVDSSYIPGT
-621 VNIYDNVTLEGN
+621 YVININHCTETGFGTGSKSGN
-633 SGAAGSYALRLVNGT
+633 SLWNVKKDKDTEKHSQVFVDGT
-648 ANIYGGHFKTAG
+648 QVY
-660 GLNGDSECIYLQ
+660 
-672 SIKPYREAYRQ
+672 
-683 CNLNIYGGVF
+683 
-693 ETTGDAKYLI
+693 
-703 NCKDEPYKDGKC
+703 
-715 AIKIMG
+715 
-721 GIFVGFNPADNT
+721 
-733 AEGAHTNFVASGYK
+733 
-747 SVETTYN
+747 
-754 GKQAWKVVK
+754 
-763 E
+763 

>member
-30 KTGDDGTVTF
+30 KTDDEGTVTF

-86 EAEMVDLKKSVT
+86 EAEMVNLKKSVT

-202 NLATGE
+202 NLATGK
-208 VSDEADRTFTMKA
+208 VADEADRTFTMKA

-287 TTDFNVVIEPAFSG
+287 TTDFNVVIEPAFATTNYNLGALYTASQIG
-301 EFAHEVVSVSTF
+301 GAVTLSDNVDFDRTIAVQPGKTMSVNLNGKT
-313 AALKAAATAGGDVKL
+313 VKN
-328 ESAIDFTQVVTVDNN
+328 TT
-343 KTLTVDLNKQNVANA
+343 
-358 ADLWDNPSVPNSWSL
+358 DLWENPSVPNSWSL

-422 VYVLEGVAEIKGGT
+422 VYVTEGVAEIKGGT

-460 RKNGTAKIIVTGGT
+460 YKNGTAKIIVTGGT

-505 ADGRTIWKVVPTVEA
+505 ADGRTIWKVVPAVEA
-520 TTEAE
+520 TTGAE
-525 LEGSFKRGSVTAISS
+525 LEGSFKRGSVTTIGT
-540 NISTATITTCH
+540 NISATETIVCKT
-551 SKSNLVFKNGSVLK
+551 KSNLVLKNGSVLK
-565 LEPTE
+565 VEPTRNAQN
-570 TGSLYTLSVRKNS
+570 YTLGAYGGS
-583 NLTISGNGSII
+583 NLSISGNGSII

-599 NPNPTTSQAAA
+599 NPNPTSSQASA
-610 IEVGVQANSGT
+610 IEVGSASKSGT
-621 VNIYDNVTLEGN
+621 VNIYDNVTFEGN
-633 SGAAGSYALRLVNGT
+633 SGAAGSYALRLINGT

-660 GLNGDSECIYLQ
+660 GSSGNAECIYVQ
-672 SIKPYREAYRQ
+672 SAQPSRGAAYKQ

>member
-1 MKRYLLS
+1 
-8 TFTIAAAALLV
+8 
-19 TSCNDEMDNGL
+19 
-30 KTGDDGTVTF
+30 
-40 TAQLPSE
+40 
-47 MGTRAFADGLTAKH
+47 
-61 LQYAVYEAGQ
+61 
-71 STPLKVFGDETTVVG
+71 
-86 EAEMVDLKKSVT
+86 MVNLKKSVT

-208 VSDEADRTFTMKA
+208 VADEADRTFTMKA

-259 GGPQS
+259 GGPQN

-287 TTDFNVVIEPAFSG
+287 TTDFNVVIEPAFATTNYNLGALYTASQIG
-301 EFAHEVVSVSTF
+301 GAVTLSDNVDFDRTIAVQPGKTMSVNLNGKT
-313 AALKAAATAGGDVKL
+313 VKN
-328 ESAIDFTQVVTVDNN
+328 TT
-343 KTLTVDLNKQNVANA
+343 
-358 ADLWDNPSVPNSWSL
+358 DLWENPSVPNSWSL

-390 VIAKANDCYAI
+390 VIAKANDCYAV
-401 DVQGGGHLVIE
+401 DVQGGGHLVID

-422 VYVLEGVAEIKGGT
+422 VYVTEGIAEIKGGT

-460 RKNGTAKIIVTGGT
+460 YKNGTAKIIVTGGT

-496 YASIPNGTA
+496 YASIANGTA
-505 ADGRTIWKVVPTVEA
+505 ADGRTIWKVVPAVEA

-525 LEGSFKRGSVTAISS
+525 LEGSFKRGSITAISS

-570 TGSLYTLSVRKNS
+570 TGDLYTLSVRKNS

-599 NPNPTTSQAAA
+599 SPNPTTSQAAA
-610 IEVGVQANSGT
+610 IEVGVQAYSGT

-672 SIKPYREAYRQ
+672 SIKPWRGTYRQ

-733 AEGAHTNFVASGYK
+733 AEGAHTNFVAPGYK

>member
-8 TFTIAAAALLV
+8 SFTIAAAALLV

-30 KTGDDGTVTF
+30 KTGDEGTVTF

-71 STPLKVFGDETTVVG
+71 STPLKVFGDETTVMG
-86 EAEMVDLKKSVT
+86 EAEMNNLKQTVS
-98 LKLTS
+98 LKLTT
-103 GKSYDVIFWA
+103 GKTYDVIFWA

-202 NLATGE
+202 NLATGK

-259 GGPQS
+259 GGPQN

-358 ADLWDNPSVPNSWSL
+358 ADLWDKTPDQWSL
-373 FSVRGTDSKLTL
+373 FSVRRGSTLTL
-385 SGDGD
+385 KGDGE
-390 VIAKANDCYAI
+390 VIAKANDCYAV
-401 DVQGGGHLVIE
+401 DVQDGGHLVIE
-412 GGHYNGNIHA
+412 DGHYNGNIHA
-422 VYVLEGVAEIKGGT
+422 VYVEEGTAEIKGGT
-436 FEVQQKYPDAEK
+436 FEVQQKFPDADK

-496 YASIPNGTA
+496 YASVCESKT
-505 ADGRTIWKVVPTVEA
+505 ADGREIWKVIPVTRNNIIA
-520 TTEAE
+520 A
-525 LEGSFKRGSVTAISS
+525 LEKQGAKVCISNDYQGGAYLS
-540 NISTATITTCH
+540 KDDITSTLMLNKATITPIPNKMSTINIEGTNLNVTGTGKFVGPSNSYTTTGAFWVQH
-551 SKSNLVFKNGSVLK
+551 SNTLNIDGNISVESGTNSDFNACVIVFN
-565 LEPTE
+565 
-570 TGSLYTLSVRKNS
+570 
-583 NLTISGNGSII
+583 
-594 APVLI
+594 
-599 NPNPTTSQAAA
+599 
-610 IEVGVQANSGT
+610 GT
-621 VNIYDNVTLEGN
+621 VNISNGYFHSSVSKD
-633 SGAAGSYALRLVNGT
+633 GS
-648 ANIYGGHFKTAG
+648 
-660 GLNGDSECIYLQ
+660 SSPCIYLFGNTGV
-672 SIKPYREAYRQ
+672 AYA
-683 CNLNIYGGVF
+683 NITGGVF
-693 ETTGDAKYLI
+693 EADGDAMFTI
-703 NCKDEPYKDGKC
+703 NCDDTNKSRCHVKV
-715 AIKIMG
+715 MG
-721 GIFVGFNPADNT
+721 GTFVGFNPADNT
-733 AEGAHTNFVASGYK
+733 ADGAHTNYVATGYK

>member
-30 KTGDDGTVTF
+30 KTGDEGTVTF

-86 EAEMVDLKKSVT
+86 EAEMNNLKQTVS
-98 LKLTS
+98 LKLTT
-103 GKSYDVIFWA
+103 GKTYDVIFWA
-113 DATTDSPYTF
+113 ADNSAKKPYTF
-123 NPASQEVSVDYSK
+123 DPLTQTVKITYTNVYS
-136 VNNNSDNCDAFFKK
+136 NNDICDAFFKK
-150 ETITVSGNQSVDV
+150 ETITVSGNQNVDV

-202 NLATGE
+202 NLATGK

-287 TTDFNVVIEPAFSG
+287 TTDFNVVIEPAFATTNYNLGALYTASQIG
-301 EFAHEVVSVSTF
+301 GAVTLSDNVDFDRTIAVQPGKTMSVNLNGKT
-313 AALKAAATAGGDVKL
+313 VKN
-328 ESAIDFTQVVTVDNN
+328 TT
-343 KTLTVDLNKQNVANA
+343 
-358 ADLWDNPSVPNSWSL
+358 DLWKNPSVPNSWSL

-385 SGDGD
+385 SGDGE
-390 VIAKANDCYAI
+390 VIAKANDCYAV
-401 DVQGGGHLVIE
+401 DVQDGGHLVIE
-412 GGHYNGNIHA
+412 DGHFNGNVHA
-422 VYVLEGVAEIKGGT
+422 VYVYKGVAEIKGGT
-436 FEVQQKYPDAEK
+436 FEVQQKYSDADK
-448 ADEFVLNCLDEN
+448 ADEFVLNCYDAN
-460 RKNGTAKIIVTGGT
+460 RENGTAKIIVTGGT

-505 ADGRTIWKVVPTVEA
+505 ADGRTIWKVVPAVEA
-520 TTEAE
+520 TTGAE
-525 LEGSFKRGSVTAISS
+525 LENGNASFAINTSFTIGCAYLSNSRTKNISFTNSSVINADNSIIQTFLIGKNSNVTISGRGKIVGPTRASS
-540 NISTATITTCH
+540 NTATIW
-551 SKSNLVFKNGSVLK
+551 LANG
-565 LEPTE
+565 
-570 TGSLYTLSVRKNS
+570 
-583 NLTISGNGSII
+583 
-594 APVLI
+594 
-599 NPNPTTSQAAA
+599 
-610 IEVGVQANSGT
+610 GT
-621 VNIYDNVTLEGN
+621 VNINGN
-633 SGAAGSYALRLVNGT
+633 MTIEAGSGSSTNNCIRIVKGT
-648 ANIYGGHFKTAG
+648 ANIYDGYFHAGLDKNGGA
-660 GLNGDSECIYLQ
+660 NACILLTPGT
-672 SIKPYREAYRQ
+672 SSSTSPA
-683 CNLNIYGGVF
+683 NLNIYGGVF
-693 ETTGDAKYLI
+693 ETDGDFPVINIQDGASANKYNHVLI
-703 NCKDEPYKDGKC
+703 Y
-715 AIKIMG
+715 G
-721 GIFVGFNPADNT
+721 GTFVGFDPSIGDS
-733 AEGAHTNFVASGYK
+733 GANVPTFVAPGYK

-754 GKQAWKVVK
+754 GKQAWKVIK

>member
-30 KTGDDGTVTF
+30 KTGDEGTVTF

-86 EAEMVDLKKSVT
+86 EAEMVNLKKSVT

-202 NLATGE
+202 NLATGK
-208 VSDEADRTFTMKA
+208 VADEADRTFTMKA

-287 TTDFNVVIEPAFSG
+287 TTDFNVVIEPAFATTNYNLGALYTASQIG
-301 EFAHEVVSVSTF
+301 GAVTLSDNVDFDRTIAVQPGKTMSVNLNGKT
-313 AALKAAATAGGDVKL
+313 VKN
-328 ESAIDFTQVVTVDNN
+328 TT
-343 KTLTVDLNKQNVANA
+343 
-358 ADLWDNPSVPNSWSL
+358 DLWENPSVPNSWSL

-390 VIAKANDCYAI
+390 VIAKANDCYAV
-401 DVQGGGHLVIE
+401 DVQGGGHLVID

-422 VYVLEGVAEIKGGT
+422 VYVTEGIAEIKGGT

-460 RKNGTAKIIVTGGT
+460 YKNGTAKIIVTGGT

-496 YASIPNGTA
+496 YASIANGTA
-505 ADGRTIWKVVPTVEA
+505 ADGRTIWKVVPAVEA

-525 LEGSFKRGSVTAISS
+525 LEGSFKRGSITAISS
-540 NISTATITTCH
+540 NISTVTITTCH

-570 TGSLYTLSVRKNS
+570 TGDLYTLSVRKNS

-599 NPNPTTSQAAA
+599 SPNPTTSQAAA
-610 IEVGVQANSGT
+610 IEVGVQAYSGI

-660 GLNGDSECIYLQ
+660 GLNGDSECIYLE
-672 SIKPYREAYRQ
+672 SIKPYRGTYRQ

>member
-30 KTGDDGTVTF
+30 KTGDEGTVTF

-86 EAEMVDLKKSVT
+86 EAEMVNLKKSVT

-123 NPASQEVSVDYSK
+123 NPASREVSVDYSK

-208 VSDEADRTFTMKA
+208 VADEADRTFTMKA

-287 TTDFNVVIEPAFSG
+287 TTDFNVVIEPAFATTNYNLGALYTASQIG
-301 EFAHEVVSVSTF
+301 GAVTLSDNVDFDRTIAVQPGKTMSVNLNGKT
-313 AALKAAATAGGDVKL
+313 VKN
-328 ESAIDFTQVVTVDNN
+328 TT
-343 KTLTVDLNKQNVANA
+343 
-358 ADLWDNPSVPNSWSL
+358 DLWENPSVPNSWSL

-422 VYVLEGVAEIKGGT
+422 VYVTEGVAEIKGGT

-460 RKNGTAKIIVTGGT
+460 YKNGTAKIIVTGGT

-496 YASIPNGTA
+496 YASIANGTA
-505 ADGRTIWKVVPTVEA
+505 ADGRTIWKVVPAVEA
-520 TTEAE
+520 TTEAK

-540 NISTATITTCH
+540 NINTATITTCH

-570 TGSLYTLSVRKNS
+570 TGDLYTLSVRKNS

-599 NPNPTTSQAAA
+599 SPNPTTSQAAA
-610 IEVGVQANSGT
+610 IEVGVQAYSGT
-621 VNIYDNVTLEGN
+621 VNIYDNVTIEGN
-633 SGAAGSYALRLVNGT
+633 SGAAGSYALKLVNGT

-660 GLNGDSECIYLQ
+660 GSNGDSECIYLQ
-672 SIKPYREAYRQ
+672 SIKPWGGTYRQ

-733 AEGAHTNFVASGYK
+733 AEGAHTNFVAPGYK

>member
-8 TFTIAAAALLV
+8 TFTIAAVALLV

-30 KTGDDGTVTF
+30 KTGDEGTVTF

-86 EAEMVDLKKSVT
+86 EAEMNNLKQTVS
-98 LKLTS
+98 LKLTT
-103 GKSYDVIFWA
+103 GKTYDVFFWA
-113 DATTDSPYTF
+113 ADNSAKKPYTF
-123 NPASQEVSVDYSK
+123 DPLTQTVKITYTNVYS
-136 VNNNSDNCDAFFKK
+136 NNDICDAFFKK
-150 ETITVSGNQSVDV
+150 ETITVSGNQNVDV

-179 DAAKASGLEVTQ
+179 DAATIAGLNLTQ
-191 TEVVA
+191 TQV
-196 KAFATL
+196 KATAGDIL
-202 NLATGE
+202 NLATGKME
-208 VSDEADRTFTMKA
+208 GTEATRTFKMKA
-221 IPTASDGEF
+221 IPTADDGAF
-230 PVAGGYKYLSMDYLL
+230 PVAGYKYLLMAYIPISDT
-245 VGADKATV
+245 KETV
-253 DVAFNY
+253 DMTFGYN
-259 GGPQS
+259 GKS
-264 RTFTNVPVQRNYR
+264 TFRSFTNVPLQRNYR

-287 TTDFNVVIEPAFSG
+287 SVDFNVVIEPAFSG
-301 EFAHEVVSVSTF
+301 EFAHEVVSASTF
-313 AALKAAATAGGDVKL
+313 AALKAAVANGQ
-328 ESAIDFTQVVTVDNN
+328 SVDAE
-343 KTLTVDLNKQNVANA
+343 KTLVLSGGQSETLNLGDLSISNKN
-358 ADLWDNPSVPNSWSL
+358 DIWSDSDWSL
-373 FSVRGTDSKLTL
+373 LSVRENSSLTIT
-385 SGDGD
+385 SGAY
-390 VIAKANDCYAI
+390 IAKANDCYAV
-401 DVQGGGHLVIE
+401 DVQDGGHLVIE
-412 GGHYNGNIHA
+412 DGHFNGNIHA

-448 ADEFVLNCLDEN
+448 ADEFVLNCYDAN
-460 RKNGTAKIIVTGGT
+460 RENGTAKIIVTGGT

-505 ADGRTIWKVVPTVEA
+505 ADGRTIWKVVPAVEA

-570 TGSLYTLSVRKNS
+570 TGSLYTLSVRQNS

-610 IEVGVQANSGT
+610 IEVGVQAYSGT

-672 SIKPYREAYRQ
+672 SIKPWRGTYRQ
-683 CNLNIYGGVF
+683 CNLNIYGGIF

>member
-1 MKRYLLS
+1 M
-8 TFTIAAAALLV
+8 
-19 TSCNDEMDNGL
+19 
-30 KTGDDGTVTF
+30 
-40 TAQLPSE
+40 
-47 MGTRAFADGLTAKH
+47 
-61 LQYAVYEAGQ
+61 
-71 STPLKVFGDETTVVG
+71 
-86 EAEMVDLKKSVT
+86 
-98 LKLTS
+98 
-103 GKSYDVIFWA
+103 
-113 DATTDSPYTF
+113 
-123 NPASQEVSVDYSK
+123 
-136 VNNNSDNCDAFFKK
+136 
-150 ETITVSGNQSVDV
+150 
-163 KLTRP
+163 
-168 FAQVNIGTDDF
+168 NIGTDDF

-287 TTDFNVVIEPAFSG
+287 TTDFNVVIEPAFATTNYNLGALYTASQIG
-301 EFAHEVVSVSTF
+301 GAVTLSDNVDFDRTIAVQPGKTMSVNLNGKT
-313 AALKAAATAGGDVKL
+313 VKN
-328 ESAIDFTQVVTVDNN
+328 TT
-343 KTLTVDLNKQNVANA
+343 
-358 ADLWDNPSVPNSWSL
+358 DLWENPSVPNSWSL

-422 VYVLEGVAEIKGGT
+422 VYVTEGVAEIKGGT

-460 RKNGTAKIIVTGGT
+460 YKNGTAKIIVTGGT
-474 FIGFNPGDCK
+474 FIGFNPGNCK

-505 ADGRTIWKVVPTVEA
+505 ADGRTIWKVVPAVEA

>member
-71 STPLKVFGDETTVVG
+71 STPLKVFGDETTVMG
-86 EAEMVDLKKSVT
+86 EAEMNNLKQTVS
-98 LKLTS
+98 LKLTT
-103 GKSYDVIFWA
+103 GKTYDVIFWA

-259 GGPQS
+259 GGPQN

-287 TTDFNVVIEPAFSG
+287 TTDFNVVIEPAFATTNYNLGALYTASQIG
-301 EFAHEVVSVSTF
+301 GAVTLSDNVDFDRTIAVQPGKTMSVNLNGKT
-313 AALKAAATAGGDVKL
+313 VKN
-328 ESAIDFTQVVTVDNN
+328 TT
-343 KTLTVDLNKQNVANA
+343 
-358 ADLWDNPSVPNSWSL
+358 DLWENPSVPNSWSL

-422 VYVLEGVAEIKGGT
+422 VYVTEGVAEIKGGT

-460 RKNGTAKIIVTGGT
+460 YKNGTAKIIVTGGT

-484 AEGNGTNFVAPG
+484 AEGDGTNFVASG
-496 YASIPNGTA
+496 YASIANGTT
-505 ADGRTIWKVVPTVEA
+505 ADGRTIWKVVPAVEA

-570 TGSLYTLSVRKNS
+570 TGSLYTLSARKNS

-610 IEVGVQANSGT
+610 IEVGVQAYSGT

-648 ANIYGGHFKTAG
+648 ANIYGGHFKTTG

-672 SIKPYREAYRQ
+672 SIKPWGGTYRQ

-703 NCKDEPYKDGKC
+703 NCQDEPYKDGKC

-733 AEGAHTNFVASGYK
+733 AEGAHTNFVAPGYK

>member
-30 KTGDDGTVTF
+30 KTGNEGTVTF

-98 LKLTS
+98 LQLTS

-123 NPASQEVSVDYSK
+123 DPATQKVSVDYSK

-208 VSDEADRTFTMKA
+208 VADEDERTFTMKA

-259 GGPQS
+259 GGPQN

-287 TTDFNVVIEPAFSG
+287 TTDFNVVIEPAFIGTLGIATDEELADAASHHNRHVQLADNVQLALPTNIAEG
-301 EFAHEVVSVSTF
+301 VVITGGTNSVLKVKNGYQIPNDNVTF
-313 AALKAAATAGGDVKL
+313 KDVTLARDDSAGASDGCYLKINSDNVVLDNVKL
-328 ESAIDFTQVVTVDNN
+328 GIINFNN
-343 KTLTVDLNKQNVANA
+343 EHSFVGGGIYLNGGKTLTVRNTNFTIQA
-358 ADLWDNPSVPNSWSL
+358 AYGVFAMDPGTTIILENCNFGPKFQYCTNQPGNGKLIARNTTFHGWMSGWSDGYFENCTFKHGDLWYPYARCYGSSV
-373 FSVRGTDSKLTL
+373 FK
-385 SGDGD
+385 
-390 VIAKANDCYAI
+390 DC
-401 DVQGGGHLVIE
+401 E
-412 GGHYNGNIHA
+412 
-422 VYVLEGVAEIKGGT
+422 
-436 FEVQQKYPDAEK
+436 FER
-448 ADEFVLNCLDEN
+448 L
-460 RKNGTAKIIVTGGT
+460 
-474 FIGFNPGDCK
+474 
-484 AEGNGTNFVAPG
+484 
-496 YASIPNGTA
+496 
-505 ADGRTIWKVVPTVEA
+505 
-520 TTEAE
+520 
-525 LEGSFKRGSVTAISS
+525 
-540 NISTATITTCH
+540 STATDNRWLPTAPNRKDT
-551 SKSNLVFKNGSVLK
+551 NGNDIYDYDYAVSCMK
-565 LEPTE
+565 QH
-570 TGSLYTLSVRKNS
+570 
-583 NLTISGNGSII
+583 SII
-594 APVLI
+594 EFI
-599 NPNPTTSQAAA
+599 NCRYSDGSAFNKNVFLKGTTDS
-610 IEVGVQANSGT
+610 SGDPDK
-621 VNIYDNVTLEGN
+621 VII
-633 SGAAGSYALRLVNGT
+633 NGT
-648 ANIYGGHFKTAG
+648 TYT
-660 GLNGDSECIYLQ
+660 D
-672 SIKPYREAYRQ
+672 
-683 CNLNIYGGVF
+683 
-693 ETTGDAKYLI
+693 I
-703 NCKDEPYKDGKC
+703 NE
-715 AIKIMG
+715 
-721 GIFVGFNPADNT
+721 F
-733 AEGAHTNFVASGYK
+733 
-747 SVETTYN
+747 TY
-754 GKQAWKVVK
+754 W
-763 E
+763 